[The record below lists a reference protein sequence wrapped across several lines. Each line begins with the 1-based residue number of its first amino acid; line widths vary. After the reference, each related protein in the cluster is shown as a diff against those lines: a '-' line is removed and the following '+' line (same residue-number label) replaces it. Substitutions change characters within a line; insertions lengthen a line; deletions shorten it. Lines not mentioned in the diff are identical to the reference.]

1 MKRILTFV
9 LVIVAGLSVAVA
21 QRSNHFTVDLNFN
34 KSIKGDDG
42 YEQKQLDFWGIAVII
57 VTFVLKAGIQDSHQ

>member
-1 MKRILTFV
+1 MLVV
-9 LVIVAGLSVAVA
+9 LAGMSVAMA

-57 VTFVLKAGIQDSHQ
+57 VTFVLKAGSQASCEEENQ